1 MRTLTIRIER
11 DSAAALR
18 RAGERFKRAWK
29 TARYQG
35 EVYSFESPA
44 ALFRVLTPARWGVL
58 ERLQALGPSPLRALA
73 RSLER
78 DVKSVH
84 RDVRILIEQ
93 RLVEK
98 DGDGNLVV
106 PFDRIHAEFDLQR
119 KAA

>member
-1 MRTLTIRIER
+1 MTH
-11 DSAAALR
+11 SC
-18 RAGERFKRAWK
+18 AG
-29 TARYQG
+29 
-35 EVYSFESPA
+35 
-44 ALFRVLTPARWGVL
+44 RVLHEILSDYP
-58 ERLQALGPSPLRALA
+58 ALA

-84 RDVRILIEQ
+84 RDVRVLIEQ

-98 DGDGNLVV
+98 DGDGKLVV